1 MSSVPFSKL
10 LLGWYDPT
18 LRPMPWKEERDPY
31 RIWISEVILHQT
43 RVAQGWNY
51 YLRFLEKFP
60 DLQSLA
66 AATPEAVLQI
76 WQGLGYYRR
85 ALHLHQAAR
94 QIAEEYDGKIP
105 STSTELIK
113 IKGIGAYTAA
123 ALASFAWREPIAA
136 VDGNVYRILSRV
148 FCEEANIDTVQGR
161 KVFTQL
167 AGELLDKK
175 QPHLFNQAMM
185 DLGATICTPRKP
197 ACIECPL
204 NQTCCAFGLDAQS
217 KYPIRNKKKEKSN
230 VYLYYLVCRKENLVW
245 LHKRSESGIYRDM
258 YEFYLVAEETQD
270 TNPDMFSRIRQD
282 IKPDLITL
290 PQPQYSQHLLTHRK
304 LHISIYEINAPFS
317 SERLSFGRFY
327 TIAEALK
334 LPTPIFIFQYLTALL
349 SQSKADK

>member
-123 ALASFAWREPIAA
+123 ALAS
-136 VDGNVYRILSRV
+136 
-148 FCEEANIDTVQGR
+148 VQGR